1 MGPPLQKVL
10 DLPPHPPQC
19 APWGT
24 FPPRGR
30 LSGGTMCAPTAETD
44 ALTRQ
49 SQALFL
55 NRSDFKFCRPRAQWP
70 SGNLG
75 CHSDF
80 ARRK

>member
-19 APWGT
+19 AHWGT

-70 SGNLG
+70 GGNLG